1 MTQSKIDLE
10 EYSSLIGSKIGIS
23 DWITVSQKMIDDF
36 CDVTGDYQFIHNDPN
51 RAASETPFGGSI
63 AHGFLTLS
71 LITKM
76 YKDTTPIITNH
87 ELVIN
92 YGLNRVRFLA
102 PVPSGARIRGII
114 TLGKVE
120 PRGKNKILTENK
132 IIVEIEN
139 HEKPAMLGT
148 WVTLL
153 IEDEI

>member
-87 ELVIN
+87 EFVIN

-139 HEKPAMLGT
+139 HDKPAMLGT

-153 IEDEI
+153 IKDEI

>member
-1 MTQSKIDLE
+1 MTRRKTELE
-10 EYSSLIGSKIGIS
+10 DYNSLVGSEIGHS
-23 DWITVSQKMIDDF
+23 DWITISQKMIDDF
-36 CDVTGDYQFIHNDPN
+36 CDVTGDYQFIHNDPG

-76 YKDTTPIITNH
+76 YKDTTPIIEGH

-102 PVPSGARIRGII
+102 PVPSGSRIRGRI

-120 PRGKNKILTENK
+120 PRGENKILTENK
-132 IIVEIEN
+132 IIVEIEDS
-139 HEKPAMLGT
+139 EKPAMLGT

-153 IEDEI
+153 IKDEL

>member
-10 EYSSLIGSKIGIS
+10 EYSLLIGSKIGIS

-76 YKDTTPIITNH
+76 YKDTTPIIINH

-132 IIVEIEN
+132 IVVEIEN
-139 HEKPAMLGT
+139 QEKPAMLGT

-153 IEDEI
+153 IKDEI